1 MNLFKSTANIVET
14 LAVATETVLK
24 SSANSI
30 AGTAEVLEQMA
41 QVSLDARKETHKD
54 RVLLAKDSFY
64 AEAGHE
70 LAENAKNKAK
80 AEQVLGC
87 TITEQFAKL
96 REQYNIE

>member
-14 LAVATETVLK
+14 LAIATETVLK
-24 SSANSI
+24 STANSV

-41 QVSLDARKETHKD
+41 QVSLDARKETHQD

-87 TITEQFAKL
+87 SVTAYFAKL
-96 REQYNIE
+96 QAEYNVE

>member
-1 MNLFKSTANIVET
+1 MNLFKSAASIAET
-14 LAVATETVLK
+14 LAVSTETVLK
-24 SSANSI
+24 AGANSI
-30 AGTAEVLEQMA
+30 ASTAEVMEQMA